1 MTSSRLIPLIIASAL
16 FMENM
21 DGTIIATALPA
32 IARDL
37 GTDAIVLKLA
47 FTTYLLS
54 LTVFIPVSGWLADR
68 FGARHVFRVAV
79 AIFTLG
85 SIACGLSTTLG
96 ELVAARGLQG
106 IGGAMMVP
114 VGRLILLR
122 SVPKSEL
129 VDALAWLT
137 IPALMGPLFG
147 PPVGGFITDTFGWR
161 YIFWMNL
168 PFGILAILLAS
179 LYMPDARVDRVP
191 PLDVKGFFLSAA
203 LALPLGLL
211 IGAFRPVEALLEP
224 LTDFIRY
231 MPAVAFIPLVM
242 LWFGIE
248 ESAKIAI
255 IFIGTFFQMV
265 LMVAENVRLVPTA
278 QIEAAQTMGA
288 TRGEIIRL
296 VLLQSAKPAILD
308 TMRITMGWAWTYLVV
323 AELVASNS
331 GLGYAILRAQRFL
344 KTDTIFGGILLIG
357 LIGLLMDQA
366 FRWLHRRA
374 FPYMHF
380 KR

>member
-1 MTSSRLIPLIIASAL
+1 MTPRTPSIWDIAGRLSRTQYWLFAALGLVLPFVAWAALSA
-16 FMENM
+16 
-21 DGTIIATALPA
+21 
-32 IARDL
+32 
-37 GTDAIVLKLA
+37 
-47 FTTYLLS
+47 
-54 LTVFIPVSGWLADR
+54 SGWIDPVFMPGPAAVFRRLATWLLEDDLLADTSIS
-68 FGARHVFRVAV
+68 VYRV
-79 AIFTLG
+79 
-85 SIACGLSTTLG
+85 
-96 ELVAARGLQG
+96 
-106 IGGAMMVP
+106 
-114 VGRLILLR
+114 
-122 SVPKSEL
+122 
-129 VDALAWLT
+129 LA
-137 IPALMGPLFG
+137 
-147 PPVGGFITDTFGWR
+147 GF
-161 YIFWMNL
+161 
-168 PFGILAILLAS
+168 
-179 LYMPDARVDRVP
+179 V
-191 PLDVKGFFLSAA
+191 LSAA
-203 LALPLGLL
+203 LALPIGLL

-265 LMVAENVRLVPTA
+265 LMVAENVRLVPAA

-288 TRGEIIRL
+288 TRDEILRL

-308 TMRITMGWAWTYLVV
+308 TLRITMGWAWTYLVV

-331 GLGYAILRAQRFL
+331 GLGYAILKAQRFL
-344 KTDTIFGGILLIG
+344 KTDTIFGGIILIG
-357 LIGLLMDQA
+357 VIGLLMDQA